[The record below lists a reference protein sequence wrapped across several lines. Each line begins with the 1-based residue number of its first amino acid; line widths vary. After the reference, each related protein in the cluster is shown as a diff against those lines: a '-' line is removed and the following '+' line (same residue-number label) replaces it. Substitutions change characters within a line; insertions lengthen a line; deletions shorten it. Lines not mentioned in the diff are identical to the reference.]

1 MYSLNLKGRLWNIDR
16 PLVMGIINITP
27 DSFYI
32 GSRVDTP
39 DLVLK
44 KAEEMLAEG
53 ADILDIGAQ
62 STRPGSEL
70 ISAEEELTRLLP
82 SIELLSQKIPGIV
95 ISVDSFY
102 STIASRTVDAGALM
116 INDISGGT
124 LDRDM
129 LQTVSSLH
137 VPYICMHMPG
147 TPQTMNT
154 LNFYDEVTDD
164 VTGYLAERI
173 STCRKAGIVD
183 VIADPGF
190 GFGKNPDQ
198 NFELLSKLDRLQ
210 VLRVPLLVGLSR
222 KSTIYKTLRI
232 TAEESLNGTTVLNTI
247 ALLKKA
253 AILRVHD
260 VKEAVE
266 AVKLVSHLNNQ

>member
-1 MYSLNLKGRLWNIDR
+1 MYSLNLKGRLWKVNR

-27 DSFYI
+27 DSFYSH
-32 GSRVDTP
+32 SRFDNP

-44 KAEEMLAEG
+44 KAEQMLAEG

-62 STRPGSEL
+62 STRPASDL
-70 ISAEEELTRLLP
+70 ISAKEELRRLIP
-82 SIELLSQKIPGIV
+82 SIELISEKIPRVV

-102 STIASRTVDAGALM
+102 AEVASRSIEAGAL
-116 INDISGGT
+116 IVNDVSGGT
-124 LDRDM
+124 IDRDM
-129 LQTVSSLH
+129 LETVSGLH

-154 LNFYDEVTDD
+154 LNFYGDVTND
-164 VTGYLAERI
+164 VTGFLAQRI
-173 STCRKAGIVD
+173 SACRKAGIVD

-210 VLRVPLLVGLSR
+210 VLRVPVLVGLSR
-222 KSTIYKTLRI
+222 KSTIYKTLGI

-266 AVKLVSHLNNQ
+266 AVKLVSHLIN